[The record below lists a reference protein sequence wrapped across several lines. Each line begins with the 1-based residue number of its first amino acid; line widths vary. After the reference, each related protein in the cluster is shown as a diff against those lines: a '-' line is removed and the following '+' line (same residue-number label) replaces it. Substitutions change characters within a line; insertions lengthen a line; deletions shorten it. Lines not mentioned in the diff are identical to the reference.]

1 MISTLRERRI
11 PIGCRRGL
19 FLAGVV
25 CALILQLLP
34 VDTAVGQAPGRVA
47 VSSLP
52 ARHERLIQVDSRQL
66 WTDTGIELRAGQPV
80 SIRAEGRVV
89 ATNRRRLETH
99 VVTNVDPA
107 GTYQFSD
114 RAAENEFPLAAAA
127 KGPAPCYCLIGRIG
141 NSEPF
146 FIGRR
151 NSFVAPR
158 SGRLQLGINDYDVTD
173 NEGHFQATVAFEP
186 ALEPLAWERV
196 VDRLGNWTGRP
207 VDAASVVV
215 FYVDGLR
222 PDVVQEMVRLGH
234 LPNIREH
241 FIDGGT
247 WLSNTF
253 TGFPSDT
260 ITSNGTMWT
269 GCFSDRH
276 GLKGQVRFSRRRLVS
291 ESYLEPLGPSRSARL
306 LSPRG
311 MDRLMVD
318 STAAAITTLQGAP
331 AGDQW
336 RETYVAGTPPLY
348 ELLKR
353 HGHDWSIGV
362 LPVMTEVPPPLWS
375 RSLARQMPY
384 FQSHRTWEYMDDA
397 NADYAVRN
405 LLQRREPVTI
415 IWLPETDSCSH
426 KCCRGQFGLTR
437 RTIAHADR
445 LIGEVVD
452 ELKRQQRLDSTY
464 LMIVSDHGHLG
475 GRDRH
480 LANFDIAND
489 LIFRP
494 RQLDEDGRWIGG
506 GLGLSVRMHRFSN
519 RHSDDRSREFV
530 FIDGDTDGAARLF
543 LPKGHYRSGNWSGPN
558 HPGDLLQYRLDPE
571 RPPVNLVDA
580 LTHFRTKHPDGG
592 YAYPID
598 LVLMKLSYNSILV
611 STLDRGHAVI
621 HRVRGPNREWFY
633 SYQIVENV
641 HPGEDGS
648 VQFTPVEN
656 PRRDPLG
663 LLQVLSPE
671 LMAGPLDEATWLRV
685 SAETAYPDAVVT
697 LTRHML
703 WDRELRFREAEFAP
717 DLVITARADW
727 YFGMKDSPGTMHGYP
742 LAPAMRASWFV
753 TGPNVRKGTR
763 STVPCRLVD
772 LTPTILHMVGLWPPH
787 HPERSGAED
796 APHHV
801 DEEADALPR
810 FDGRPVLSLYESDE
824 PGELR
829 PVFWHDLDL
838 QGWRPLEYRRRSA
851 SPYRPVLVN
860 NPEHPLDLNNVMYDL
875 MLLADLSLIRVLD
888 DVVSPLAGQRR
899 LIVNTVGKAE
909 QFFRTQP
916 KRWVADTPSVL
927 DVQNVTLSDYSIT
940 SQGNLQ
946 RIDRAVDWVQIRGQE
961 FESEVTQH
969 VPLPYLPG
977 GRLVNRTIDGVQ
989 QTFWDV
995 YRFGQRLVIEVVDE
1009 GIVNGVEDGTSYL
1022 LNRWRRLP
1030 SEQVVSPGSE

>member
-1 MISTLRERRI
+1 MRRSAVSD
-11 PIGCRRGL
+11 RRG
-19 FLAGVV
+19 AGLLWLSL
-25 CALILQLLP
+25 ALILQLFLNGP
-34 VDTAVGQAPGRVA
+34 LAAQAPGRVA
-47 VSSLP
+47 VSNLP
-52 ARHERLIQVDSRQL
+52 ARNERQIHVDSQQL

-80 SIRAEGRVV
+80 TIRAEGRVV
-89 ATNRRRLETH
+89 AGSRRRLETH
-99 VVTNVDPA
+99 VVNEVGPE

-114 RAAENEFPLAAAA
+114 RAVESIFPLAASA

-146 FIGRR
+146 FIGRK

-158 SGRLQLGINDYDVTD
+158 SGRLQLGINDFDVTD
-173 NEGHFQATVAFEP
+173 NEGHFTATVAFE
-186 ALEPLAWERV
+186 ASLEPLAWERV
-196 VDRLGNWTGRP
+196 VDRLGKWTGRP

-234 LPNIREH
+234 LPNIREQ

-253 TGFPSDT
+253 TAFPSDT

-311 MDRLMVD
+311 IDRLMVD
-318 STAAAITTLQGAP
+318 SQAAAISTLQGPP

-336 RETYVAGTPPLY
+336 LDTYVASTPPLY
-348 ELLKR
+348 ELLQR

-384 FQSHRTWEYMDDA
+384 FKSHRTWEYMDDA

-445 LIGEVVD
+445 LIGEVVA
-452 ELKRQQRLDSTY
+452 ELKRQQRLESTY
-464 LMIVSDHGHLG
+464 LMLVSDHGHLG

-494 RQLDEDGRWIGG
+494 RQLDEEGNWIGG
-506 GLGLSVRMHRFSN
+506 GLGLSVRMHRFAN

-543 LPKGHYRSGNWSGPN
+543 LPKGHYRSGDWSGPN
-558 HPGDLLQYRLDPE
+558 RPGDLLRYRLDPQ
-571 RPPVNLVDA
+571 RPPVNLIDA
-580 LTHFRTKHPDGG
+580 LTHYRTAHPEGG
-592 YAYPID
+592 YSYPID
-598 LVLMKLSYNSILV
+598 LVLMKLSSNSILI
-611 STLDRGHAVI
+611 STLDRGHAFI
-621 HRVRGPNREWFY
+621 ERVRGPNREWFY
-633 SYQIVENV
+633 SYQIVENIR
-641 HPGEDGS
+641 PGEDGS
-648 VQFTPVEN
+648 VQFTPVKD
-656 PRRDPLG
+656 PQRDPLG

-685 SAETAYPDAVVT
+685 SANTPYPDAVVT

-703 WDRELRFREAEFAP
+703 WDRDLKFREAEFAP
-717 DLVITARADW
+717 DLVVTARADW

-772 LTPTILHMVGLWPPH
+772 LTPTILHMIGLWPPH
-787 HPERSGAED
+787 HPTGRG
-796 APHHV
+796 PHA
-801 DEEADALPR
+801 DSEEGESESEELPR

-829 PVFWHDLDL
+829 PVYWHDLDL
-838 QGWRPLEYRRRSA
+838 QGWRPLEYRSRSV

-860 NPEHPLDLNNVMYDL
+860 NPDHPFDLNNMMYDL

-899 LIVNTVGKAE
+899 LIVNTVGQAE

-916 KRWVADTPSVL
+916 KRWVADTPNVL

-946 RIDRAVDWVQIRGQE
+946 RIDRAVDWVQVRGQE
-961 FESEVTQH
+961 FESEVAQR
-969 VPLPYLPG
+969 VPLPFLPG

-989 QTFWDV
+989 QTFWDA
-995 YRFGQRLVIEVVDE
+995 YRFGQRVVIEIVDE

-1022 LNRWRRLP
+1022 LNRWGRVP
-1030 SEQVVSPGSE
+1030 SEQIVTPTDE

>member
-543 LPKGHYRSGNWSGPN
+543 LPKGHYRSGDWSGPN

-1009 GIVNGVEDGTSYL
+1009 GIVNGVED
-1022 LNRWRRLP
+1022 
-1030 SEQVVSPGSE
+1030 